1 MMPWPLE
8 RHRPAKPKLWVRV
21 PPVSLIEFGNEAE
34 TDSERILY
42 LLLDRMNDRYEKN
55 GYPPDVSARFRA
67 VDDLICEIADGNKRN
82 LLFFDGEYLYVHT
95 NCRDSLFLSKLP
107 GGYVFS
113 TVPLDK
119 QEWRPLLLNRLLAFQ
134 DGKLVLTGTDHGYE
148 YVEDPEKMY
157 LSDKYGRYR
166 MTFSGI
172 HVNFSFSEE
181 LLRRSFRLDGGDS
194 FQKYKDTLYLKKGY
208 CNPTGF
214 RRWVKVAKSGGLCYA
229 YIMEIK
235 KQAIHRKPR
244 IGKRWHLMLKAYKY
258 RIYPNKEQKVQIA
271 KTFGCCR
278 FVYNQTLAYRKDA

>member
-1 MMPWPLE
+1 MMDSYFY
-8 RHRPAKPKLWVRV
+8 VQD
-21 PPVSLIEFGNEAE
+21 GQ

-42 LLLDRMNDRYEKN
+42 LLVDRMDDRYEKN
-55 GYPPDVSARFRA
+55 GFPPDASVRFW
-67 VDDLICEIADGNKRN
+67 VLDDLICEIADGNKLN

-95 NCRDSLFLSKLP
+95 NCRDSLFLSKRQ

-113 TVPLDK
+113 TVPLDE

-172 HVNFSFSEE
+172 YVNFSFSEE

-194 FQKYKDTLYLKKGY
+194 FQKYEDTLYLKKGY

-214 RRWVKVAKSGGLCYA
+214 RRCSY
-229 YIMEIK
+229 E
-235 KQAIHRKPR
+235 R
-244 IGKRWHLMLKAYKY
+244 
-258 RIYPNKEQKVQIA
+258 
-271 KTFGCCR
+271 
-278 FVYNQTLAYRKDA
+278 